1 MQIAGGLNQIYMI
14 ALGETERRRKLIAAN
29 GNCSELGQN
38 SVPVVTS

>member
-14 ALGETERRRKLIAAN
+14 ALGETARRRRKLIAAN

-38 SVPVVTS
+38 SFQ